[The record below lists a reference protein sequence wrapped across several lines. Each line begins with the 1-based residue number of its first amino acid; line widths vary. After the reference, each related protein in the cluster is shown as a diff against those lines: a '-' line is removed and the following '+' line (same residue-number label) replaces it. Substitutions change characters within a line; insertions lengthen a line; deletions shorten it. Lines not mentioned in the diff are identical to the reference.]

1 MTSLQYKLFT
11 RLNLTNRTEVKFEEL
26 NTILFAFAHT
36 IPFENLDVIARNAN
50 TITMENLQNKILTTS
65 RGGLCYELNT
75 LFYYFLKDCGYD
87 VQLALGTV
95 YKNEINAWALEDG
108 HITIILKYANERY
121 LIDVGIASLVPLIPV
136 PFTEEP
142 VSSKNGSYRVR
153 KRDTSKGNYVL
164 ERKDTNG
171 EWKVCHAFYNR
182 IIDETVVN
190 DVQKRVIED
199 EKSIFNKGPIAV
211 KLTDY
216 GHVSLTNTSFTEMI
230 NGEKIKCEITEDQ
243 YRELLNTLFAIE
255 LR

>member
-36 IPFENLDVIARNAN
+36 IPFENLDIIARNAN

-171 EWKVCHAFYNR
+171 EWKVCHAFYKS

-216 GHVSLTNTSFTEMI
+216 GHVSLTNTSLTEMI

>member
-216 GHVSLTNTSFTEMI
+216 GHVSLTNTSLTEMI
-230 NGEKIKCEITEDQ
+230 NVEKIKCEITEDQ

>member
-1 MTSLQYKLFT
+1 MTSLQEKMST
-11 RLNLTNRTEVKFEEL
+11 RLNLANRTEVKFEEL

-108 HITIILKYANERY
+108 HITIILKYANKRY

-216 GHVSLTNTSFTEMI
+216 GHVSLTNKSLTEMI
-230 NGEKIKCEITEDQ
+230 HGEKIKCEITEDQ
-243 YRELLNTLFAIE
+243 YRELLNTLFDIE
-255 LR
+255 L

>member
-1 MTSLQYKLFT
+1 MTILQEKMFT
-11 RLNLTNRTEVKFEEL
+11 RLNLANRNEVKFEEL
-26 NTILFAFAHT
+26 NTILFSFAHT

-50 TITMENLQNKILTTS
+50 TITMENLQNKILTIS

-75 LFYYFLKDCGYD
+75 LFYYFLQDCGYD

-95 YKNEINAWALEDG
+95 YKNDINAWALEDG
-108 HITIILKYANERY
+108 HITIILNHDNVRY

-136 PFTEEP
+136 PFTGDS
-142 VSSKNGSYRVR
+142 VSSKNGTYRVK

-182 IIDETVVN
+182 IIDEAVVN
-190 DVQKRVIED
+190 DVQRRVIED

-211 KLTDY
+211 KLTDS
-216 GHVSLTNTSFTEMI
+216 GHVSLTNTSLTEI
-230 NGEKIKCEITEDQ
+230 IHGEKVKREITENL
-243 YRELLNTLFAIE
+243 YRELLFTLFAIE
-255 LR
+255 L